1 MGCTKEAKLMKV
13 FNKKGN
19 FFFGMTKGDIAFE
32 MINAII
38 LAIIAF
44 STLYPFWYV
53 LVKSILPF
61 EQAIKTKF
69 YLIPTGFTLESY
81 KFIFSTDRMVRS
93 INISVILTVFGTIY
107 QLFFTALTGYG
118 LSKKNLPGRNFM
130 FSLIIVTMF
139 FGGGLIPTYLLIRG
153 LGLMNTLWELIL
165 PGTIGTYNMI
175 IMKTFFQSLPEE
187 IEESARMDGAGYLK
201 IFFRIII
208 PLSKPVISTIGLF
221 ISVGLWNSWY
231 GPLLYLNDKNLWP
244 MALLLREIL
253 IKTDVETL
261 ASTYVSEDYM
271 LSDSIKMATVIV
283 SVTPIVIVY
292 PFLQKYFV
300 KGVMIGAIKS

>member
-153 LGLMNTLWELIL
+153 LGLMNTLWALIL

>member
-1 MGCTKEAKLMKV
+1 MKV

-153 LGLMNTLWELIL
+153 LGLMNTLWALIL